1 MSIVPVRT
9 SSSNAS
15 EMASQLLFGEMA
27 EVLETKGRQWMRI
40 RCAHDNF
47 VGWVAANQLLA
58 ITPSEFESFSQHY
71 AYSLEP
77 YHPIMGPDHYIP
89 IVMGAQMPGFDGMR
103 FRLEEDYYTFSGQ
116 AIFPTDIKANPEFI
130 LKIARRYLSAPFLW
144 GGRSPMGID
153 APGLVQMVFKLAGIS
168 LPREAAQQVYLG
180 ETVDF
185 VEQAQPGDIA
195 FFENRAG
202 RIGHCG
208 IILPNRE
215 VIHAFGRVR
224 IDLLDHFGIFN
235 RPSKRYTHSLRVV
248 KRVLSRQESGGQ
260 NSANTAKVLTSRQ
273 VELF

>member
-1 MSIVPVRT
+1 MGAT
-9 SSSNAS
+9 NAS

-27 EVLETKGRQWMRI
+27 EVLEAKGRQWCRV
-40 RCAHDNF
+40 RCIHDNF
-47 VGWVAANQLLA
+47 VGWAATNQLLP
-58 ITPSEFESFSQHY
+58 ITPSELDSYRQHH

-77 YHPIMGPDHYIP
+77 YHAIMGPDHYLP
-89 IVMGAQMPGFDGMR
+89 VVMGAQLPGFDGMR
-103 FRLEEDYYTFSGQ
+103 FRLEDTYYTFSGQ
-116 AIFPTDIKANPEFI
+116 AIFPEDVKLGPEFI

-153 APGLVQMVFKLAGIS
+153 APGLVQMVFKIAGLA
-168 LPREAAQQVYLG
+168 LPREASQQIYLG

-195 FFENRAG
+195 FFENRAS

-208 IILPNRE
+208 IILPNQE
-215 VIHAFGRVR
+215 IIHAYGSVR

-235 RPSKRYTHSLRVV
+235 RSTRRYTHSLRLI
-248 KRVLSRQESGGQ
+248 KRFLPSQKAASEATS
-260 NSANTAKVLTSRQ
+260 SAKVLAGKQ